1 MLHLT
6 DVMSHAGLSGYAIVA
21 MILFMLAFGA
31 IVWRVFQR
39 SRRDEYLQAGRLPLD
54 DGIDDGIPGVSS
66 DPSRGESA

>member
-1 MLHLT
+1 MHLT

-54 DGIDDGIPGVSS
+54 DGHVRTSDDR
-66 DPSRGESA
+66 SRGESA